1 MDEEHGERK
10 GRERN
15 EKERERRLWVGP
27 KNEYLDRLRLGG
39 CELVTGLNAGQS
51 MGQNTSSG
59 TEETQ
64 RAGPSGALWPRLPER
79 TGKPEQK
86 TCFQLSK

>member
-10 GRERN
+10 VRGRN

-27 KNEYLDRLRLGG
+27 KNEYLDSLRLGG
-39 CELVTGLNAGQS
+39 HELVTDLNAGQS
-51 MGQNTSSG
+51 MGQNTCSG

-64 RAGPSGALWPRLPER
+64 RAGPLGTL
-79 TGKPEQK
+79 
-86 TCFQLSK
+86 